1 MGNLTLK
8 PKASAKPHSKNSS
21 KAVVLTQYDPNTYP
35 GTACEAWCD
44 GDVVIDVA
52 VAKERGRITFPPNNI
67 ADEVEKCSWDNM
79 CAGCAFCKVDDIKE
93 ASCMEFCALLATKE
107 VTQEEAPW
115 KTQTL
120 PWATIC
126 AWGGCHGA
134 RARLVLRA
142 PSSPVPRAPLCDL
155 PAAPRKDPR
164 ALKP

>member
-8 PKASAKPHSKNSS
+8 PKASAKPHPKNSS
-21 KAVVLTQYDPNTYP
+21 KAFVLVQYDPKSYP
-35 GTACEAWCD
+35 GTACESWCD

-52 VAKERGRITFPPNNI
+52 TATERGRITFPPNNI
-67 ADEVEKCSWDNM
+67 ADQVEKCSWDNM

-107 VTQEEAPW
+107 VTQEEVPW

-142 PSSPVPRAPLCDL
+142 PPRRAPCAPLCDL
-155 PAAPRKDPR
+155 PAASRKNSC
-164 ALKP
+164 ALRL